1 MLLLVV
7 VPLTYTKENDIPY
20 NYKFSL
26 HFTSFVT
33 KIPTV
38 LKVVMTT
45 GWYCTFWNFYFCC
58 TQSTNITK
66 FKLYFKCSHY
76 YMFYFQITCKL
87 KIQNILLKIQAGDQS
102 KRKLNI
108 FLALLA
114 DWNSALLQIET
125 IDWAINVRPA
135 QYL

>member
-1 MLLLVV
+1 
-7 VPLTYTKENDIPY
+7 
-20 NYKFSL
+20 
-26 HFTSFVT
+26 
-33 KIPTV
+33 
-38 LKVVMTT
+38 
-45 GWYCTFWNFYFCC
+45 
-58 TQSTNITK
+58 
-66 FKLYFKCSHY
+66 
-76 YMFYFQITCKL
+76 MFYFQITCKL